1 MTTET
6 NQSNTPLLTP
16 NQITLLRFALTIC
29 LFVIWQTVDL
39 AFFQKAFI
47 CVVFA
52 VIFILDNVDGIVA
65 RKYSL
70 VSLTGH
76 YFDAAVDVITYF
88 FLAFILLEEDVL
100 SLFFIASMLVREVL
114 VVYIK
119 AYLAETGMHVAT
131 SPIAVVKCELI
142 GVPLA
147 FLYIVYSTEFVAQVV
162 FISVLFIYFLTL
174 RLWYGITKTQHV
186 VLLLT
191 ALVPVLAYAAVD
203 GDVSVANWYLYSYM
217 FIAIVFSYVSAF
229 GYFKLFIFSNKKR

>member
-1 MTTET
+1 MTTAT
-6 NQSNTPLLTP
+6 NQANAPLLTP
-16 NQITLLRFALTIC
+16 NQITLLRFALTIF
-29 LFVIWQTVDL
+29 LFVIWQTVDMAL
-39 AFFQKAFI
+39 FQKTII

-70 VSLTGH
+70 MSLAGH

-88 FLAFILLEEDVL
+88 FLAFILLEEGVL
-100 SLFFIASMLVREVL
+100 SLFFIALMLVREVL

-119 AYLAETGMHVAT
+119 AYLAETGLHVAT

-147 FLYIVYSTEFVAQVV
+147 FLYVVYSTEIVTQTA

-186 VLLLT
+186 VLLLS
-191 ALVPVLAYAAVD
+191 AFAPVLAYAAVG
-203 GDVSVANWYLYSYM
+203 GDISVANWYLYSYM
-217 FIAIVFSYVSAF
+217 SIASVFSYVSAF
-229 GYFKLFIFSNKKR
+229 GYFKLFISSNKAR